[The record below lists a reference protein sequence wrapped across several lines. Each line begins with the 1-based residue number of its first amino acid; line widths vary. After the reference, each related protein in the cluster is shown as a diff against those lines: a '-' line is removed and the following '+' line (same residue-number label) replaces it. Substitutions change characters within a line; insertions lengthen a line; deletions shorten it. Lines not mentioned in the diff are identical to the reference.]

1 MREQLSPEQSHPQR
15 QRKRRRVRPTK
26 IRDERVRRSHPG
38 LRKKQRDAMPES
50 PIRMKLNSGILSTA
64 MNNEAWMVQYVR
76 DFFRTAPT
84 GLVQPQLSRFSRTIR
99 SPLPVQRL
107 SISAS
112 VQISGSICDGSPMR
126 CRPCAV
132 SNRTVEC
139 LTPGL
144 QPPIS

>member
-1 MREQLSPEQSHPQR
+1 MRGPLSPGQSHQ
-15 QRKRRRVRPTK
+15 QRRRRWKRTRPPT
-26 IRDERVRRSHPG
+26 RDERERRSHRG
-38 LRKKQRDAMPES
+38 QHKKHRAVLLES
-50 PIRMKLNSGILSTA
+50 QTQMRPSSGILSTA